1 MPPKTR
7 VQKCVKIAKNGHFR
21 PFFFGNFRK
30 FSEIPEISGK
40 FSPDFP
46 PDFPAGYPATQSGFL
61 KKPGKFSP
69 EFSPIFRGVFRGIF
83 LRNFRRFLSK
93 KWQKW
98 PKITKIL
105 GCVPC
110 SAKRVLQNT
119 RIFPKAG
126 KNFRKFSEISEKFSP
141 KFFSEKF
148 SGKSSVEFSEFS
160 YFPKIS
166 PGISPKNDPVF
177 RGSILR
183 CSRETPKKPEKTPRF
198 SPRNFREFPGKFP
211 RGFSGKLP
219 GSVRKPPGFSPEICG
234 ENTRFQSEFW
244 RKVPPFFGKVPWE
257 FSAVSLRDV
266 WRKSFPQFSG
276 KLSGK
281 ISCQKFF
288 EHSRKFSKSFLINFC
303 GKASH
308 KFSKKK
314 FVKFMYKTFLNIS

>member
-1 MPPKTR
+1 MFPLLKSVPPKTR

-46 PDFPAGYPATQSGFL
+46 PDFPAGYPAPQSGFL

-83 LRNFRRFLSK
+83 PRNFRRFLSK

-119 RIFPKAG
+119 RIFPKSD

-148 SGKSSVEFSEFS
+148 SGKSSVEFSGFS
-160 YFPKIS
+160 CFPKIS
-166 PGISPKNDPVF
+166 PGISPEKVPFF
-177 RGSILR
+177 RVSTLR
-183 CSRETPKKPEKTPRF
+183 CSRET
-198 SPRNFREFPGKFP
+198 
-211 RGFSGKLP
+211 
-219 GSVRKPPGFSPEICG
+219 
-234 ENTRFQSEFW
+234 
-244 RKVPPFFGKVPWE
+244 
-257 FSAVSLRDV
+257 
-266 WRKSFPQFSG
+266 
-276 KLSGK
+276 
-281 ISCQKFF
+281 
-288 EHSRKFSKSFLINFC
+288 
-303 GKASH
+303 
-308 KFSKKK
+308 
-314 FVKFMYKTFLNIS
+314 